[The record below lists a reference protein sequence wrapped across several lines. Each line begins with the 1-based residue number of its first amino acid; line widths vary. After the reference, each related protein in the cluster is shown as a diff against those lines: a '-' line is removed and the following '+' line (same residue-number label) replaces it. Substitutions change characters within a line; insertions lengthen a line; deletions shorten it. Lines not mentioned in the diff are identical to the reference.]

1 MPAPVSASPAPL
13 ASPAVSASPAPLAS
27 SARRPRRAVRL
38 ATAAVAAASLSLAV
52 AESSAA
58 SSTPHSPFIGPLHA
72 VSTIA
77 STVPANGDVN
87 PYGVAVVPRSVGR
100 LHAGDVLIS
109 NFNAASNLQGTG
121 TTIVQVAPNGR
132 VSQFAAIDP
141 AHLPGTCP
149 GGVGLT
155 TALSVLRNG
164 WVIVGSLPT
173 SDGTSETAQSGCLVV
188 LDSRRRVQET
198 ITGHGLNGPWDM
210 TALDLGDVTEL
221 FVTNVLNGTVASEG
235 ATVYQG
241 TVIRLLITAGPDHA
255 PAVLDSRVIAS
266 DFGEHTDPAA
276 LVVGPT
282 GVGLDA
288 SGTLYVADSVG
299 NRITAIPEA
308 PWRHSDA
315 GTGRA
320 VTADGALNT
329 PLGLTVA
336 PNGDVLTVNGGDGTL
351 VETAP
356 NGPQVATRTLDNSG
370 SPAGAGALFGL
381 AVSADR
387 KSLDFVDD
395 ATNTL
400 DRLSRP

>member
-1 MPAPVSASPAPL
+1 MSDSAAAPPSPRPPRHLRLGAMLVAVTGLVLAAAQSGAASAAMGRVPFVAPL
-13 ASPAVSASPAPLAS
+13 H
-27 SARRPRRAVRL
+27 
-38 ATAAVAAASLSLAV
+38 T
-52 AESSAA
+52 
-58 SSTPHSPFIGPLHA
+58 TTQI
-72 VSTIA
+72 VSTIPM
-77 STVPANGDVN
+77 SNGDVN
-87 PYGVAVVPRSVGR
+87 PYGVAVVPRSVGD
-100 LHAGDVLIS
+100 LTAGSVLVS
-109 NFNAASNLQGTG
+109 NFNASSNLQGTG
-121 TTIVQVAPNGR
+121 TTIVQISPNGTAT
-132 VSQFAAIDP
+132 QFARIDP
-141 AHLPGTCP
+141 AHLPGACP

-173 SDGTSETAQSGCLVV
+173 ADGSAATAQAGCLLV
-188 LDSRRRVQET
+188 LDSQGTVRET
-198 ITGHGLNGPWDM
+198 FTGHGLNGPWDM

-241 TVIRLLITAGPDHA
+241 TVTRLLITSGPDHA

-266 DFGEHTDPAA
+266 GFGEHTDPAA

-315 GTGRA
+315 GTGRT

-336 PNGDVLTVNGGDGTL
+336 PNGDVLTVNGADGTL

-356 NGPQVATRTLDNSG
+356 NGTQVATRTLDSSG